1 MERPEFTLAIEVK
14 KLILKKFISYATFL
28 KTVQSNHQRPVKN
41 GFITK
46 GVLL

>member
-1 MERPEFTLAIEVK
+1 MDVFDIFKTIF
-14 KLILKKFISYATFL
+14 KLFLKKFISYATFL

>member
-1 MERPEFTLAIEVK
+1 MDRPEFTLAIEDVFD
-14 KLILKKFISYATFL
+14 ILKKFISYATFL
-28 KTVQSNHQRPVKN
+28 KTVQSNHQRHVKN